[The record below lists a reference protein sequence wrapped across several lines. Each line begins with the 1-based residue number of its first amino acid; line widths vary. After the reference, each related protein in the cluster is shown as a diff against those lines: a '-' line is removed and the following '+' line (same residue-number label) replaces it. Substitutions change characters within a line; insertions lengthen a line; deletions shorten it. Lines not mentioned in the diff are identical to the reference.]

1 MASVWQRLRAARERR
16 DPEVVLTRAE
26 VADLLERAPRPL
38 AVDPAYEDRTGF
50 DVDFMPVRVPLPL
63 LDASIADD
71 AAIPDPADP
80 GAAGADPVLRYH
92 HFSVVLSRSR
102 RLARW
107 TAVNLDGRRRYVTD
121 RSSDTWML
129 DPRLP
134 ESVQVGEALYADN
147 DLDRGH
153 LVRRQDPVWGD
164 TLEEA
169 LAASDDTFHF
179 PNCAP
184 QHADFNQ
191 SPETWLGLE
200 DYILN
205 TVADQQLRA
214 AVLTGPVL
222 GADDPVYRDV
232 AIPLAFWKVVATVDE
247 AGDLHATAYVLQQED
262 LLDDLG
268 TRIDDTGPVFG
279 PYQMFQVPVA
289 DVEASTLLDLGPL
302 RDADPLAGMD
312 DGDPSKVA
320 GIGARMR
327 PVRAHT
333 DIVR

>member
-1 MASVWQRLRAARERR
+1 MTSVWQRLRTARERR
-16 DPEVVLTRAE
+16 DPEVVLTGAE
-26 VADLLERAPRPL
+26 VADLLERAPRAL

-63 LDASIADD
+63 LDPTIADD
-71 AAIPDPADP
+71 AAIPVA
-80 GAAGADPVLRYH
+80 GGADPVLRYH

-121 RSSDTWML
+121 RSSDSWAL

-134 ESVQVGEALYADN
+134 DSEQVGESLYADN

-169 LAASDDTFHF
+169 LAANDDTFHF
-179 PNCAP
+179 TNCAP

-191 SPETWLGLE
+191 SPDTWLGLE

-222 GADDPVYRDV
+222 GADDPVYREV

-262 LLDDLG
+262 LVGGLG
-268 TRIDDTGPVFG
+268 PRLDDTGPVFG
-279 PYQMFQVPVA
+279 PYRMFQVPVT
-289 DVEASTLLDLGPL
+289 DVEAMTLLDLGPL
-302 RDADPLAGMD
+302 RDADPLAGTAD
-312 DGDPSKVA
+312 DGGAPAEGA
-320 GIGARMR
+320 GIGSRMR
-327 PVRAHT
+327 PVRSYA